1 MSHHLY
7 TNTIIDLEIQMFEP
21 LLQFLPRE
29 KSFVAKYI
37 SWVYS
42 PVFYASLFVLSF
54 LRRYV
59 GVVAG
64 MMSKV
69 YGF

>member
-1 MSHHLY
+1 
-7 TNTIIDLEIQMFEP
+7 MFEP